1 MSHPEDQSM
10 ALRRTGASDE
20 MDLDLVVAGNNQVVS
35 RPASGASN
43 RPASSA
49 SNKGPSPNTE
59 KIRVLTA
66 NLNAFGER
74 MDQLQGA
81 LNEGLHANQNQFD
94 RIMRALSQQQAQP
107 QPPLQLTSN
116 YTPPQVSTEEDE
128 EMREAPVPPAST
140 DPSDQTPSQSDQSH
154 DPNQLVPPN
163 APVNQTFIN
172 NHINPDLI
180 APRPLMP
187 PTSLLT
193 NKAFSLY
200 SGERKDAACER
211 WCIEARQYM
220 ARVKLFT
227 TAELS
232 DEQQVAIATQY
243 LRGAASKWFAH
254 RWQNG
259 YGCPNLDT
267 FLNDLC
273 ARFSDLNT
281 AERRR
286 AKYES
291 NVQGNRTF
299 NEYWIE
305 FDSNLTFLDPRPT
318 EYEML
323 RQLKKGTKTSLRQEM
338 DLRHSDILSYM
349 GYASQAD
356 KIDVAWALRR
366 DERNKEKDKDTA
378 DGSGRGGNKKTK
390 KSNLTAM
397 GASNE
402 APTPETRTCYNC
414 KAVSHIGKDCS
425 EPDKRKSKKDNK
437 GKGQGS
443 K

>member
-1 MSHPEDQSM
+1 MSNPEDQSM
-10 ALRRTGASDE
+10 ALRRTGDTDD
-20 MDLDLVVAGNNQVVS
+20 MDLDLVVAGNSQVIS

-49 SNKGPSPNTE
+49 SNKAPSGTSE
-59 KIRVLTA
+59 KIRALTA
-66 NLNAFGER
+66 NMSAFGER
-74 MDQLQGA
+74 MEQLQEA
-81 LNEGLHANQNQFD
+81 LNDGLGSNQVRFD
-94 RIMRALSQQQAQP
+94 QILQALSLQQQRPQP
-107 QPPLQLTSN
+107 QPQLQLPSN
-116 YTPPQVSTEEDE
+116 YTSPQVSTEEDE
-128 EMREAPVPPAST
+128 EMREAPPR
-140 DPSDQTPSQSDQSH
+140 PSNPIDRTPSQSDSSQ
-154 DPNQLVPPN
+154 DPSVPSNQPTGN
-163 APVNQTFIN
+163 TIIN
-172 NHINPDLI
+172 NHIAPELI

-227 TAELS
+227 NADLTDA
-232 DEQQVAIATQY
+232 QQVAIATQY
-243 LRGAASKWFAH
+243 LRGAAAKWFAH
-254 RWQNG
+254 HWQNG
-259 YGCPNLDT
+259 YGCPSLET

-273 ARFSDLNT
+273 TRFSDLNT
-281 AERRR
+281 VERRR
-286 AKYES
+286 SKYES
-291 NVQGNRTF
+291 NVQGSRTF

-323 RQLKKGTKTSLRQEM
+323 RQLKKGMKPSLRQEM
-338 DLRHSDILSYM
+338 ELRHSNILSYM

-366 DERNKEKDKDTA
+366 EEKNKDKDTA
-378 DGSGRGGNKKTK
+378 ERGGPKPK
-390 KSNLTAM
+390 KSHLNAM

-402 APTPETRTCYNC
+402 APETRTCYNC
-414 KAVSHIGKDCS
+414 KTVGHIGKDCP
-425 EPDKRKSKKDNK
+425 EPDKRKTGAKKDNKK